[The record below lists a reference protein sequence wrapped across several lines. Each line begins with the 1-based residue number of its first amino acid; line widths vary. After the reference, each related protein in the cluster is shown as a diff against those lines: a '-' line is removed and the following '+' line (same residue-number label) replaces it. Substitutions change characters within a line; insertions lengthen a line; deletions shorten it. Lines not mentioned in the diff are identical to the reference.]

1 MIQRTKWKAYYST
14 QFADIVALESA
25 DTIGVA
31 KGLEKGL
38 EAVDIDNELLKEK
51 LVGCTFDGASVTKAK
66 S

>member
-1 MIQRTKWKAYYST
+1 MYNTKDQDYST

-25 DTIGVA
+25 DAVGVA

-51 LVGCTFDGASVTKAK
+51 LVGCTFNGACVMMAK